1 MAILII
7 LTMSEQLCNEHGEL
21 EPTYKKYCEVKI
33 DKNYEDIIQNYK

>member
-1 MAILII
+1 MAILIT

-33 DKNYEDIIQNYK
+33 DYSNK